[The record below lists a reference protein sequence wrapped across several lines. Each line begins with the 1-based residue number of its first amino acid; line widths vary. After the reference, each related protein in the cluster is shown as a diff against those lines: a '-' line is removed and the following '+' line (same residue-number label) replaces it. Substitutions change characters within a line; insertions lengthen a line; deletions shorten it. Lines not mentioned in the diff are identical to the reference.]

1 MFSNL
6 PSAFAKA
13 MADKKMRKLLIPLL
27 ILLAFAV
34 SIGFIIADIDDDIDK
49 VTGDLAKQQKQLAD
63 LEKRQQQLAKDIAS
77 ASLSLS
83 QVSDQLDDAEK
94 ELSAIEKDLD
104 AKEDELAGWEADRDA
119 LVRELYKQNRVSSL
133 EIIFS
138 ADDLEGS
145 AHQFQY
151 YNANLNTLHS
161 TIARLVEEI
170 DVFQSNKDTAKKLRD
185 NLVSLRSQYQASLA
199 SSQSQLSS
207 TSSQLSSVKS
217 SIKNLTA
224 KQEQLIL
231 AKFAASEG
239 TETVGENPP
248 TSEDI
253 PNPVFSDRPA
263 FMIGTYGYPHRIGMS
278 QYGAYGRAKKDQSY
292 KTILAA
298 YYKVST
304 SSIKDYKPR
313 TTIHVKGCSTGPPPW
328 LSGGWSKNT
337 CQSKGYTW
345 YDKNVNFESYIKGL
359 GEMPTSWGSPASD
372 GMEAL
377 EAQAVAARSYAWAYA
392 NGNGNTICPSTNC
405 QVWLGHEKGSYWNQA
420 VDATEDKVIMVG
432 SSPLK
437 AFYASTAG
445 GYTISAKGQPWVNGW
460 TYNSDWFKDS
470 DSSGEFYEQIANA
483 PWYHT
488 GWGSRYKKTDSQY
501 SSHKYQP
508 WLTEEEF
515 ADISNALLL
524 CTTGGQTIAD
534 CDYISNLSPIDQ
546 GGWSMSTV
554 RSKLPNPVTSISNAF
569 VSFTGNK
576 VNTQYVYVHGPAGTF
591 QFSAKD
597 FVAMFNLRS
606 RGTLQIP
613 TYRFDIGTC
622 SGSGCTSP
630 TFK

>member
-1 MFSNL
+1 
-6 PSAFAKA
+6 

-185 NLVSLRSQYQASLA
+185 NLVSLRSQYQPSLS

-231 AKFAASEG
+231 AKFAATQGS
-239 TETVGENPP
+239 ETVG
-248 TSEDI
+248 D
-253 PNPVFSDRPA
+253 
-263 FMIGTYGYPHRIGMS
+263 
-278 QYGAYGRAKKDQSY
+278 
-292 KTILAA
+292 
-298 YYKVST
+298 
-304 SSIKDYKPR
+304 
-313 TTIHVKGCSTGPPPW
+313 
-328 LSGGWSKNT
+328 
-337 CQSKGYTW
+337 
-345 YDKNVNFESYIKGL
+345 
-359 GEMPTSWGSPASD
+359 
-372 GMEAL
+372 
-377 EAQAVAARSYAWAYA
+377 
-392 NGNGNTICPSTNC
+392 
-405 QVWLGHEKGSYWNQA
+405 
-420 VDATEDKVIMVG
+420 
-432 SSPLK
+432 
-437 AFYASTAG
+437 
-445 GYTISAKGQPWVNGW
+445 
-460 TYNSDWFKDS
+460 
-470 DSSGEFYEQIANA
+470 EQ
-483 PWYHT
+483 
-488 GWGSRYKKTDSQY
+488 
-501 SSHKYQP
+501 
-508 WLTEEEF
+508 
-515 ADISNALLL
+515 
-524 CTTGGQTIAD
+524 
-534 CDYISNLSPIDQ
+534 
-546 GGWSMSTV
+546 
-554 RSKLPNPVTSISNAF
+554 
-569 VSFTGNK
+569 
-576 VNTQYVYVHGPAGTF
+576 
-591 QFSAKD
+591 
-597 FVAMFNLRS
+597 
-606 RGTLQIP
+606 
-613 TYRFDIGTC
+613 
-622 SGSGCTSP
+622 
-630 TFK
+630 